1 MKIEYSPNFERDV
14 GDVNDKK
21 LRTRIAKKIRA
32 IESADSLREI
42 AGVEKLDGYKDA
54 YRIRIGS
61 YRLGFLFDGE
71 IVILGR
77 FLHRKD
83 IYNKFP

>member
-1 MKIEYSPNFERDV
+1 MRIEYSSNFERDLN
-14 GDVNDKK
+14 DVDDKK
-21 LRTRIAKKIRA
+21 LRARIAKRIRA
-32 IESADSLREI
+32 IESAETLREI
-42 AGVEKLDGYKDA
+42 AGVEKLEGHEDA

-71 IVILGR
+71 RIILGR

-83 IYNKFP
+83 IYNNFP

>member
-1 MKIEYSPNFERDV
+1 MKIEYSSNFERDL
-14 GDVNDKK
+14 GDVKDKK
-21 LRTRIAKKIRA
+21 LRARIAMKIRA
-32 IESADSLREI
+32 IESAGTLREI

-61 YRLGFLFDGE
+61 YRLGFPLDGE
-71 IVILGR
+71 LIILGR